1 MQNHELT
8 DWVKAICMAY
18 DKYSVCPLL
27 LRSTNRSLGYQINR
41 NSKLGIRN
49 GAEYG
54 RRAMRKLF
62 VSFTIILAWFVD
74 AHGQTP
80 FYQGKTIT
88 IVVGYLAGDGYDIWA
103 RLLAAHINKHIPGNP
118 GMIVQN
124 MPGAGSMIAANH
136 IYNVAKPD
144 GLTMASIGPSL
155 YLDQLVGKKEVQ
167 FDWAKFGWVGSTEN
181 TPWLLYMNSNTPF
194 RSIEDVRRAKEAPKC
209 SATSTGTSGHF
220 IPKLLEEAVGA
231 KFTVVMGYQGGAEQ
245 DLAFE
250 RGEVV
255 CRALSIPTFFAREPF
270 TTWRKKNMVRI
281 LLQTGRKR
289 EPKMPDVPTIHE
301 LMNEYK
307 TPAATRSLVT
317 AILASGDLG
326 RPFITPPG
334 IPADRLKLLRDA
346 FRKTMSDPAFL
357 ADVKARK
364 FEIDPDYGEEL
375 ETLAKEIVSQP
386 REIIERMKKLLSE

>member
-1 MQNHELT
+1 MKKFFL
-8 DWVKAICMAY
+8 AF
-18 DKYSVCPLL
+18 LL
-27 LRSTNRSLGYQINR
+27 AVTAAG
-41 NSKLGIRN
+41 
-49 GAEYG
+49 
-54 RRAMRKLF
+54 
-62 VSFTIILAWFVD
+62 LAQ
-74 AHGQTP
+74 AQTP

-88 IVVGYLAGDGYDIWA
+88 IIVGYQAGDGYDIWA
-103 RLLAAHINKHIPGNP
+103 RLLVAHMGKHIPGNP
-118 GMIVQN
+118 AMIAQN

-136 IYNVAKPD
+136 IYNIAKPD
-144 GLTMASIGPSL
+144 GLTMGAIGPSL
-155 YLDQLVGKKEVQ
+155 YLDQVVGKKEVQ

-181 TPWLLYMNSNTPF
+181 TPWLFYMSTNTPYKT
-194 RSIEDVRRAKEAPKC
+194 IDDVRKAKEAPKC

-270 TTWRKKNMVRI
+270 TTWRKKGMVRI

-289 EPKMPDVPTIHE
+289 DAKMPDVPTIHE

-307 TPAATRSLVT
+307 TSQSTRLLVT

-334 IPADRLKLLRDA
+334 LPAERLKILREA
-346 FRKTMSDPAFL
+346 FRKTMSDAGFL

-375 ETLAKEIVSQP
+375 ETLAREIVSQP
-386 REIIERMKKLLSE
+386 REIAERMKKLLSE

>member
-1 MQNHELT
+1 MKKT
-8 DWVKAICMAY
+8 
-18 DKYSVCPLL
+18 LL
-27 LRSTNRSLGYQINR
+27 SLFLVIAG
-41 NSKLGIRN
+41 
-49 GAEYG
+49 
-54 RRAMRKLF
+54 
-62 VSFTIILAWFVD
+62 LAP
-74 AHGQTP
+74 AQAQAP

-88 IVVGYLAGDGYDIWA
+88 IIVGYQAGDGYDIWA
-103 RLLAAHINKHIPGNP
+103 RLLVAHMGKHIPGNP
-118 GMIVQN
+118 GMIAQN

-155 YLDQLVGKKEVQ
+155 YLDQVVGKKEVQ

-181 TPWLLYMNSNTPF
+181 TPWLLYMNSNTPYKT
-194 RSIEDVRRAKEAPKC
+194 IDDVRKAKEAPKC

-220 IPKLLEEAVGA
+220 IPKLLEEAMGA
-231 KFTVVMGYQGGAEQ
+231 KFSVVMGYQGGAEQ

-289 EPKMPDVPTIHE
+289 DAKMPDVPTIHE

-307 TPAATRSLVT
+307 TPPAVRSLVT

-326 RPFITPPG
+326 RPFITPPAVA
-334 IPADRLKLLRDA
+334 PDRLKTLRDA
-346 FRKTMSDPAFL
+346 FRKTMSDAGFL

-375 ETLAKEIVSQP
+375 EALAKEIVSQP
-386 REIIERMKKLLSE
+386 REIAERMKKLLSE

>member
-1 MQNHELT
+1 MSYETYNVIDCDGQIVE
-8 DWVKAICMAY
+8 
-18 DKYSVCPLL
+18 SVIGTPEHGCKKIAGWNFIKKFLL
-27 LRSTNRSLGYQINR
+27 SLFLVIAGFLPAQ
-41 NSKLGIRN
+41 
-49 GAEYG
+49 AQ
-54 RRAMRKLF
+54 A
-62 VSFTIILAWFVD
+62 
-74 AHGQTP
+74 P

-88 IVVGYLAGDGYDIWA
+88 IIVGYLAGDGYDIWA
-103 RLLAAHINKHIPGNP
+103 RLLAAHMGRHIPGNP
-118 GMIVQN
+118 GMIAQN

-136 IYNVAKPD
+136 VYNVAKPD

-155 YLDQLVGKKEVQ
+155 YLDQVVGKKEVQ

-181 TPWLLYMNSNTPF
+181 TPWLLYMNSSTPYKT
-194 RSIEDVRRAKEAPKC
+194 IDDVRKAKEAPKC

-220 IPKLLEEAVGA
+220 IPKLLEEAMGA

-270 TTWRKKNMVRI
+270 TTWRKKGMVRI

-289 EPKMPDVPTIHE
+289 DAKMPDVPTIHE

-307 TPAATRSLVT
+307 TPSSTRSLVT

-326 RPFITPPG
+326 RPFITPPA
-334 IPADRLKLLRDA
+334 IPAERLKILRDA
-346 FRKTMSDPAFL
+346 FRKTMGDPAFL

-386 REIIERMKKLLSE
+386 REIVERMKKLLSE

>member
-1 MQNHELT
+1 
-8 DWVKAICMAY
+8 
-18 DKYSVCPLL
+18 
-27 LRSTNRSLGYQINR
+27 
-41 NSKLGIRN
+41 
-49 GAEYG
+49 
-54 RRAMRKLF
+54 MRKLYL
-62 VSFTIILAWFVD
+62 SLTIILAWFVD
-74 AHGQTP
+74 AHAQAP

-88 IVVGYLAGDGYDIWA
+88 VIVGYLAGDGYDIWA
-103 RLLAAHINKHIPGNP
+103 RLLAGHLGRHIPGTPN
-118 GMIVQN
+118 MIVQN
-124 MPGAGSMIAANH
+124 MPGAGSMIAANQL
-136 IYNVAKPD
+136 YNVSKPD
-144 GLTMASIGPSL
+144 GLTMASVGPSL

-181 TPWLLYMNSNTPF
+181 TPWLLYMNTNTPYK
-194 RSIEDVRRAKEAPKC
+194 SIDDVRKAKDAPKC

-270 TTWRKKNMVRI
+270 TTWRKNNLVRI

-289 EPKMPDVPTIHE
+289 DVKMPNVPTIHE
-301 LMNEYK
+301 LMSEYK
-307 TPAATRSLVT
+307 TPESTRSL
-317 AILASGDLG
+317 AIALLASGDLG

-334 IPADRLKLLRDA
+334 ILPDRLKILREA

-357 ADVKARK
+357 AEVKARK
-364 FEIDPDYGEEL
+364 LETDPDYGEQL
-375 ETLAKEIVSQP
+375 EVLAKQAVSQP
-386 REIIERMKKLLSE
+386 RDIVERMKKLLSE

>member
-1 MQNHELT
+1 LE
-8 DWVKAICMAY
+8 KAM
-18 DKYSVCPLL
+18 KKLVLSSVL
-27 LRSTNRSLGYQINR
+27 
-41 NSKLGIRN
+41 
-49 GAEYG
+49 
-54 RRAMRKLF
+54 
-62 VSFTIILAWFVD
+62 ILASLFQAD
-74 AHGQTP
+74 AQTP

-88 IVVGYLAGDGYDIWA
+88 IIVGYLAGDGYDIWA
-103 RLLAAHINKHIPGNP
+103 RLLAAHMGKHIPGNP
-118 GMIVQN
+118 GIIAQN
-124 MPGAGSMIAANH
+124 MPGAGSMIAANNV
-136 IYNVAKPD
+136 YNVAKPD

-155 YLDQLVGKKEVQ
+155 YLDQLIGKKEVQ

-181 TPWLLYMNSNTPF
+181 TPWLFYMNANTPF
-194 RSIEDVRRAKEAPKC
+194 KSIDDVRKAKEAPKC
-209 SATSTGTSGHF
+209 SATSSGTSGHF

-270 TTWRKKNMVRI
+270 TTWRKKGMVRI

-289 EPKMPDVPTIHE
+289 DAKMPDVPTIHE
-301 LMNEYK
+301 IMNEHK
-307 TPAATRSLVT
+307 TPASTRALVS

-326 RPFITPPG
+326 RPFITPPA
-334 IPADRLKLLRDA
+334 IPAERLKILRDA

-375 ETLAKEIVSQP
+375 ETLAKEIMSQP

>member
-1 MQNHELT
+1 
-8 DWVKAICMAY
+8 
-18 DKYSVCPLL
+18 
-27 LRSTNRSLGYQINR
+27 
-41 NSKLGIRN
+41 
-49 GAEYG
+49 
-54 RRAMRKLF
+54 MRKLF
-62 VSFTIILAWFVD
+62 VSLTIILAWIVD
-74 AHGQTP
+74 AHAQAP

-88 IVVGYLAGDGYDIWA
+88 IIVGYQAGDGYDIWA
-103 RLLAAHINKHIPGNP
+103 RLLAAHMGKHIPGNP
-118 GMIVQN
+118 GVTAQN

-136 IYNVAKPD
+136 IYNVAKAD
-144 GLTMASIGPSL
+144 GLTLGSIGPSL

-181 TPWLLYMNSNTPF
+181 TPWLLYMNSNTPYKT
-194 RSIEDVRRAKEAPKC
+194 IDDVRKAKEAPKC

-231 KFTVVMGYQGGAEQ
+231 KFNVVMGYQGGAEQ

-289 EPKMPDVPTIHE
+289 DHKMPDVPTIHE
-301 LMNEYK
+301 LMNEHK
-307 TPAATRSLVT
+307 TTASTRSLVT
-317 AILASGDLG
+317 AVLASGDLG
-326 RPFITPPG
+326 RPFITPPA
-334 IPADRLKLLRDA
+334 IAADRLKILRDA

-364 FEIDPDYGEEL
+364 FAIDPDYGEEL
-375 ETLAKEIVSQP
+375 ESIAKEIVSQP
-386 REIIERMKKLLSE
+386 REIVERMKKLLSE

>member
-1 MQNHELT
+1 
-8 DWVKAICMAY
+8 V
-18 DKYSVCPLL
+18 
-27 LRSTNRSLGYQINR
+27 
-41 NSKLGIRN
+41 
-49 GAEYG
+49 
-54 RRAMRKLF
+54 RK
-62 VSFTIILAWFVD
+62 
-74 AHGQTP
+74 
-80 FYQGKTIT
+80 
-88 IVVGYLAGDGYDIWA
+88 
-103 RLLAAHINKHIPGNP
+103 
-118 GMIVQN
+118 
-124 MPGAGSMIAANH
+124 
-136 IYNVAKPD
+136 
-144 GLTMASIGPSL
+144 
-155 YLDQLVGKKEVQ
+155 
-167 FDWAKFGWVGSTEN
+167 
-181 TPWLLYMNSNTPF
+181 
-194 RSIEDVRRAKEAPKC
+194 AKEAPKC

-289 EPKMPDVPTIHE
+289 DPKMPDVPTIHE

-307 TPAATRSLVT
+307 TTASTRSLVK
-317 AILASGDLG
+317 AVLASGDLG
-326 RPFITPPG
+326 RPFVTPPA
-334 IPADRLKLLRDA
+334 IAADRLKLLRDA

-386 REIIERMKKLLSE
+386 REIIERMKKLLSD